1 MFSKQFDFETED
13 YNSLTSSQLK
23 KMADYWLRKYLLKI
37 VKRNGLNKIYCPIK
51 EKYYDEKKMNA
62 SHFIDRSCMH
72 LRYDLNNVHLI
83 SEQSNV
89 WDSKVPVEG
98 YKSLHHKEYEEWLGE
113 KKVKILER
121 NSKNICIFA
130 KEDYIRIIK
139 TFKNE

>member
-1 MFSKQFDFETED
+1 MFSKQFDFETQD

-23 KMADYWLRKYLLKI
+23 RLADYWLRKYLLKI
-37 VKRNGLNKIYCPIK
+37 IKRNGINQIYCPLK
-51 EKYYDEKKMNA
+51 KRYYNEDKMNV
-62 SHFIDRSCMH
+62 SHFIDRACMY

-89 WDSKVPVEG
+89 WDSKVSING
-98 YKSLHHKEYEEWLGE
+98 YKSLHHKDYEEWLGK

>member
-13 YNSLTSSQLK
+13 YDSLKPNQLK
-23 KMADYWLRKYLLKI
+23 RMADYWLRKYLLKTAQ
-37 VKRNGLNKIYCPIK
+37 RNGLNKIYCPLK
-51 EKYYDEKKMNA
+51 KKYYEEEKMNA
-62 SHFIDRSCMH
+62 SHFIDRACMG

-113 KKVKILER
+113 KTVEILKR

-130 KEDYIRIIK
+130 KEDYIQRIK
-139 TFKNE
+139 TFRNE